1 MCTVMTVAWR
11 ECRVSCDVGWV
22 GPRCW
27 ADKWLGLLFFQSPEG
42 FCSVF
47 SMVILINYCIETE
60 SHWRCLDAHVWLSA
74 YSRVTGLWE
83 VCVESS
89 HDHGQLHPVL
99 RCQSCFFCHPAR
111 VDLGTVQSPCGFLS
125 VSLDIKA
132 RNSIQDQWVARENV
146 QESIRFPCSYTGFA
160 CKTSDVHGYPLEV
173 KHGLLEK
180 ILHLVQCSHSKL
192 IYTYIIYN
200 HIYIFIYVTSLS
212 FLQFLG
218 WYWTGW
224 CFGTIEFYDFPFSWQ
239 WNNHPNWLIFFRGV
253 ETTNQITM

>member
-27 ADKWLGLLFFQSPEG
+27 SDKWLGLLFFQSPEG

-192 IYTYIIYN
+192 IYTYIICN

-224 CFGTIEFYDFPFSWQ
+224 WFGTWI
-239 WNNHPNWLIFFRGV
+239 
-253 ETTNQITM
+253 

>member
-27 ADKWLGLLFFQSPEG
+27 SDKWLGLLFFQSPEG

-200 HIYIFIYVTSLS
+200 HIYIHICYIPIFPTVPGMILDWLVVWNMNLI
-212 FLQFLG
+212 
-218 WYWTGW
+218 
-224 CFGTIEFYDFPFSWQ
+224 CPFSWEC
-239 WNNHPNWLIFFRGV
+239 HPNWLIFFRGV
-253 ETTNQITM
+253 GIPPTTLIIK